1 MTKKSFENKNSQAS
15 SIQYGAE
22 DASYK
27 AAGELEGISKLV
39 NDFYDYMNVLPEA
52 KIIRDMH
59 PKDLTVSIDKLICF
73 LSGWLGGPRLF
84 APKYGP
90 MSIPQVHQHL
100 SIASKER
107 DAWLLCM
114 HKSAN
119 DQPYHESFKKYLL
132 EQLFVP
138 AERVRQVSQSRIT
151 ND

>member
-1 MTKKSFENKNSQAS
+1 MTEQS
-15 SIQYGAE
+15 STNEKAHVSPVQYGAE

-27 AAGELEGISKLV
+27 AAGELNGITKLV
-39 NDFYDYMNVLPEA
+39 NDFYDYMDVVPEA
-52 KIIRDMH
+52 KIIRNMH
-59 PKDLTVSIDKLICF
+59 PKDLTVSRDKLICF

-84 APKYGP
+84 SPKYGP

-114 HKSAN
+114 QKSAN

-138 AERVRQVSQSRIT
+138 AERVRQVRVKVSK
-151 ND
+151 